1 MTLCTCSV
9 HQVCKLL
16 RLQVLR
22 SLMKSLERVL
32 TRCSVFGFHIYTS
45 CAAHMTTIL
54 ALPALVTWL
63 TAYAQIYHWQA
74 PGLGFRIYDTA
85 DKLPGFKCW
94 TIPWFCY
101 KVYFGFLKIFRIK
114 RSSILGLYFFE
125 FFWNQRKNP
134 LFWVFFF
141 SLIHTQKNLWL
152 QVFEKKNSKNQ
163 ECYEIGTSSSG

>member
-1 MTLCTCSV
+1 
-9 HQVCKLL
+9 
-16 RLQVLR
+16 
-22 SLMKSLERVL
+22 
-32 TRCSVFGFHIYTS
+32 
-45 CAAHMTTIL
+45 
-54 ALPALVTWL
+54 
-63 TAYAQIYHWQA
+63 
-74 PGLGFRIYDTA
+74 
-85 DKLPGFKCW
+85 
-94 TIPWFCY
+94 
-101 KVYFGFLKIFRIK
+101 LKIFRIK